1 MWHRV
6 ALFAAAVVP
15 LVWAAIEDEDQC
27 NTGPE
32 AKTTQ
37 KGGSMLQFSNGP
49 AQVNSGAPNV
59 SFSFSSLSDLKKR
72 STGLGD
78 TAHLTEKGYR
88 AVSRACCL
96 PDMHIFGRRVVE
108 DMGLELCDE
117 GALAGTIKYHTCEMG
132 MQSLAK
138 LKEDIRAGMDGPC
151 AWVNH
156 AGSCHER
163 VGDSSPLTETGYAA
177 AGATCCTLDMALFA
191 QRVVADLGFEVCES
205 GGLSGLVGFHTCE
218 RGVQTFAKLVDDVRK
233 GRSGKCAWVGAAGVC
248 PPFDH
253 ENCGEAP
260 FDYMCQAGSGDGDS
274 V

>member
-1 MWHRV
+1 MWHAV
-6 ALFAAAVVP
+6 ALFAATVV
-15 LVWAAIEDEDQC
+15 VFAWATIEDEDRC

-37 KGGSMLQFSNGP
+37 KGGSMLQVHNGHAQANSN
-49 AQVNSGAPNV
+49 APNV
-59 SFSFSSLSDLKKR
+59 SFSLSGLSDLSKR

-96 PDMHIFGRRVVE
+96 PDMHLFGVRVVK
-108 DMGLELCDE
+108 DLGLELCDE
-117 GALAGTIKYHTCEMG
+117 GALAGTVKYHTCEMG
-132 MQSLAK
+132 TQSLAK
-138 LKEDIRAGMDGPC
+138 LKEDIQAGLDGQC
-151 AWVNH
+151 AWVSQPG
-156 AGSCHER
+156 ACRER
-163 VGDSSPLTETGYAA
+163 VGDSSPLTQTGYAA
-177 AGATCCTLDMALFA
+177 TGATCCTLDMAMFA

-218 RGVQTFAKLVDDVRK
+218 RGVQTFAKLVDDVRN
-233 GRSGKCAWVGAAGVC
+233 GRSGKCAWVGKAGVC

-253 ENCGEAP
+253 ESCGEAP
-260 FDYMCQAGSGDGDS
+260 FDYTCHVGSGEGDS